1 MNRTVP
7 PSAAV
12 PVEAILAR
20 HTVARS
26 VYLVPLVV
34 GLAWLLRGPAG
45 AVAASLGLIVVV
57 GDIYLAGKLLSL
69 AIRRSLVMYHAAAL
83 IGFVLR
89 MALIA
94 GTMLLV
100 VRLVEIDRVAFGIST
115 VVCYLVLV
123 TLEAISVLRGRERN
137 LDWSGS

>member
-1 MNRTVP
+1 MVP
-7 PSAAV
+7 PSANV
-12 PVEAILAR
+12 PVEAIIAR
-20 HTVARS
+20 HTVARGI
-26 VYLVPLVV
+26 YLAPIVI
-34 GLAWLLRGPAG
+34 GLGWALRGADG
-45 AVAASLGLIVVV
+45 AFAASLGLLIVL
-57 GDIYLAGKLLSL
+57 GDLYLAGKLLSL

-89 MALIA
+89 MGLIA

-100 VRLVEIDRVAFGIST
+100 VRFLQIDRVAFGISA

-123 TLEAISVLRGRERN
+123 TLEAISVVRGRERN